1 MNRNYLDAG
10 AMMCR
15 TAEEIE
21 VLRAISQYPPGWQG
35 IFSSWLHT
43 DKRRKECQNMTN
55 AEAMEQIIEAL
66 HAAAKALDEAA
77 NQLAGQKK
85 PQKTAAPAVNK
96 AEKTLTLEEV
106 RKVAADKA
114 RQGHTEEVRQ
124 SFRNSVP
131 ISFPVWMRPNI
142 RP

>member
-1 MNRNYLDAG
+1 
-10 AMMCR
+10 
-15 TAEEIE
+15 
-21 VLRAISQYPPGWQG
+21 
-35 IFSSWLHT
+35 
-43 DKRRKECQNMTN
+43 MTN
-55 AEAMEQIIEAL
+55 AGAMEQIIEAL

-124 SFRNSVP
+124 LIQKFGADKLSGVDAAKYP
-131 ISFPVWMRPNI
+131 ALMKELEAMGHAD
-142 RP
+142 